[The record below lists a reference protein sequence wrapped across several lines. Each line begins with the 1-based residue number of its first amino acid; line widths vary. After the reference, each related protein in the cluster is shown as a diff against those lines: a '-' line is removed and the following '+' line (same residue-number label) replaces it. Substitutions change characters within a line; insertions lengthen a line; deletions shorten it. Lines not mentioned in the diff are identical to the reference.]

1 VSERRPKKAVHGVLV
16 LDKPLGPT
24 SHDVVAAVRRH
35 FGTRRVGHAGTLDP
49 MATGVLVVLL
59 GEATKLSAYL
69 TRDVKRYVAR
79 VAFGSS
85 TDTLDAQGRVTRV
98 KMLEPGWLTK
108 SALESALHA
117 ELERTL
123 QVPPRVSAI
132 KVAGQAAYERARRG
146 EELEM
151 EPRDVE
157 LHEAVVRSW
166 DEQSLEVELL
176 VSKGYYVRS
185 FARDLGDSL
194 GVPAHLAAL
203 RRTASGPFTESEAH
217 SFPLGEGAEP
227 QSLYDVVRRAL
238 PTRTLTTEGLARAQD
253 GKQLRPEDFEDAVSA
268 VPPPEEMTSSSGGSP
283 DPGTV
288 PPGDDGS
295 DGSDST
301 DDDSTSAPVPPEL
314 NESATVEE
322 PNRPLVA
329 CLHGDRLVALATVQP
344 TGILKIVRGIHDPG
358 LAPRPDDS

>member
-1 VSERRPKKAVHGVLV
+1 
-16 LDKPLGPT
+16 LDKPHGPT

-79 VAFGSS
+79 VAFGST
-85 TDTLDAQGRVTRV
+85 TDTLDAQGRVTRT
-98 KMLEPGWLTK
+98 KALEPGWLSK
-108 SALESALHA
+108 AALEVALHA

-132 KVAGQAAYERARRG
+132 KVAGKAAHERTRSG

-151 EPRDVE
+151 APRDVE
-157 LHEAVVRSW
+157 LHEAVVRAW
-166 DEQSLEVELL
+166 DQQSLEVELL

-185 FARDLGDSL
+185 FARDLGDAL

-203 RRTASGPFTESEAH
+203 RRTASGPFTEGEAH
-217 SFPLGEGAEP
+217 PFPLAEGAEP
-227 QSLYDVVRRAL
+227 QTLVDVVRRAL
-238 PTRTLTTEGLARAQD
+238 PTRTLTAEGLVRAKD
-253 GKQLRPEDFEDAVSA
+253 GKALRPEDFE
-268 VPPPEEMTSSSGGSP
+268 GGSP
-283 DPGTV
+283 APEGADATS
-288 PPGDDGS
+288 PGDPSGS
-295 DGSDST
+295 SQGPAIEATATAEDVGDASSDS
-301 DDDSTSAPVPPEL
+301 APIPSEL
-314 NESATVEE
+314 DAAEDAEE
-322 PNRPLVA
+322 LGGPLVA
-329 CLHGDRLVALATVQP
+329 CLHGECLVALATVQS

-358 LAPRPDDS
+358 LAVPSEAP

>member
-1 VSERRPKKAVHGVLV
+1 MSERRSRKAVHGVLV
-16 LDKPLGPT
+16 LDKPHGPT

-79 VAFGSS
+79 VAFGTS
-85 TDTLDAQGRVTRV
+85 TDTLDAQGRPTRAKV
-98 KMLEPGWLTK
+98 LEPGWLTK
-108 SALESALHA
+108 AALEAALSA
-117 ELERTL
+117 ELDRTL

-132 KVAGQAAYERARRG
+132 KVAGKAAHERVRRG

-151 EPRDVE
+151 APREVE
-157 LHEAVVRSW
+157 LHEAVVRAW
-166 DEQSLEVELL
+166 DQQSLEVELL

-185 FARDLGDSL
+185 FARDLGDAL
-194 GVPAHLAAL
+194 GVPAHLAEL

-217 SFPLGEGAEP
+217 PFPLAEGAEP

-253 GKQLRPEDFEDAVSA
+253 GKALRPEDFEGGPPAQDAHGEV
-268 VPPPEEMTSSSGGSP
+268 PPEESTTSHPTEAASPVGCEDPTHVGAPGADVPSELDAAEEEDLGG
-283 DPGTV
+283 T
-288 PPGDDGS
+288 
-295 DGSDST
+295 
-301 DDDSTSAPVPPEL
+301 
-314 NESATVEE
+314 
-322 PNRPLVA
+322 LVA
-329 CLHGDRLVALATVQP
+329 CLHGQCLVALATIQP
-344 TGILKIVRGIHDPG
+344 TGILKVVRGIHDPG
-358 LAPRPDDS
+358 LAAPSEES

>member
-1 VSERRPKKAVHGVLV
+1 MSSRRAQSAVHGVLV
-16 LDKPLGPT
+16 LDKPQGPT

-85 TDTLDAQGRVTRV
+85 TDTLDAEGRVTRA
-98 KMLEPGWLTK
+98 KALEPGWLTK

-132 KVAGQAAYERARRG
+132 KVAGKSAHERARRG

-151 EPRDVE
+151 APREVV
-157 LHEAVVRSW
+157 LHEALVRAW
-166 DEQSLEVELL
+166 DQQSIEVELL
-176 VSKGYYVRS
+176 VSKGYYVRA
-185 FARDLGDSL
+185 FARDLGDTL

-203 RRTASGPFTESEAH
+203 RRTASGPFTDSEAH
-217 SFPLGEGAEP
+217 PFPPGDQARP
-227 QSLYDVVRRAL
+227 QSIYDVVRRAL
-238 PTRTLTTEGLARAQD
+238 PTRSLTAEGLVRAQD
-253 GKQLRPEDFEDAVSA
+253 GKPLRPEDFEGGPAATSGEAPGPTVGPGADVVPAEPGKDA
-268 VPPPEEMTSSSGGSP
+268 SP
-283 DPGTV
+283 DTAISSEL
-288 PPGDDGS
+288 DGS
-295 DGSDST
+295 D
-301 DDDSTSAPVPPEL
+301 EL
-314 NESATVEE
+314 EDPAQ
-322 PNRPLVA
+322 PLVA
-329 CLHGDRLVALATVQP
+329 CLHGQRLVALATVQP
-344 TGILKIVRGIHDPG
+344 DGILKVVRGIHDPG
-358 LAPRPDDS
+358 PDLPDADG